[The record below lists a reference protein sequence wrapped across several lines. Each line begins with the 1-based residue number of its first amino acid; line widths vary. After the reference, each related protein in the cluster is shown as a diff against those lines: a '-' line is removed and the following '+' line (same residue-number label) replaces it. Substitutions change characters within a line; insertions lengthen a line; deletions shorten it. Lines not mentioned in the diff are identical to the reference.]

1 MRLDFNSFI
10 ITGPSTVT
18 TSYAKALN
26 GQIAADGMEINP
38 ATSCATDIFTITNA
52 PNLPELCGTLSG
64 EHGNGQTC
72 FCQMSRMS
80 HFGELPDPST
90 AI

>member
-18 TSYAKALN
+18 DSFGFVVNGVPAEAGIKA
-26 GQIAADGMEINP
+26 NP

-64 EHGNGQTC
+64 EHGKWVTHDIQA
-72 FCQMSRMS
+72 
-80 HFGELPDPST
+80 ST
-90 AI
+90 LYKVS